1 MDRLLRVD
9 MSTGKVSSNPVPD
22 EYRGLGGRGL
32 TSTIIAREV
41 DPRAHPLA
49 VENKL
54 VIAPGLLSGTP
65 AACSGRLSIGAK
77 SPLTGGIKESS
88 PGGVAAM
95 KLARLGIA
103 AIIVEELPQKDELYI
118 LHVSREDA
126 RLEPATKLKGRG
138 NNDTVAILSEEFGDK
153 VGYLSIGQAGEMKL
167 SASSI
172 AATDMDNRP
181 CRHAGRGG
189 LGAVM
194 GSKHLK
200 AIVIDDRGTEPV
212 PMGDS
217 HEFLRFNRMW
227 SSSVLADP
235 ATGQGMPIFGSP
247 AAVTI
252 INKEGA
258 LPTRNF
264 RFGQFEKV
272 EEVSGKKLRQT
283 IKERGGKLTLPCSP
297 GCVVRCHRTY
307 HGKDGK
313 FMGKSPEYET
323 LWAFGPNLE
332 IGDLDAIAELG
343 NLCNDYGV
351 DTIDTG
357 VAIAMAME
365 AGLIEFG
372 DARGALE
379 LAREIGRQSY
389 LGRIIASGAATAARV
404 FGVARVPVVKGQ
416 AMVAYDPRVIKG
428 MGVTEAKSTMGA
440 DHGAGYMVGVNLGWV
455 PNWRNVPKLQVEG
468 QVEASRAIQTFQTA
482 MDSTGLCQFTHTPL
496 LNSRK
501 AFSGVTGMLNTKFG
515 WQMHRREFMA
525 LGKSLLKM
533 EHEFNLAAGLGPA
546 TDRLPL
552 FFYKEPLPP
561 LNSTFDIP
569 ENEMAKFYN
578 F

>member
-1 MDRLLRVD
+1 MDRILRVD
-9 MSTGKVSSNPVPD
+9 MSTGKVTSGPVPD

-32 TSTIIAREV
+32 TSTIVSREI
-41 DPRAHPLA
+41 DPRAHALA
-49 VENKL
+49 AENKL

-88 PGGVAAM
+88 PGGVTAM

-103 AIIVEELPQKDELYI
+103 AIIVEGLPPGDELYI
-118 LHVSREDA
+118 LHISREDA

-138 NNDTVAILSEEFGDK
+138 NNDTVAALSEEFGEK

-194 GSKHLK
+194 GSKRLK
-200 AIVIDDRGTEPV
+200 AIVIDERGTDPV
-212 PMGDS
+212 PLGNS
-217 HEFLRFNRMW
+217 SEFLRYNKMW
-227 SSSVLADP
+227 ATAVLADP

-252 INKEGA
+252 LNKEGA

-264 RFGQFEKV
+264 RAGQFAKV
-272 EEVSGKKLRQT
+272 DDVSGKKLRQT
-283 IKERGGKLTLPCSP
+283 IKERGGKLTMPCSP
-297 GCVVRCHRTY
+297 GCVVRCHRNY
-307 HGKDGK
+307 HGKDGQ
-313 FMGKSPEYET
+313 FAGKSPEYET

-365 AGLIEFG
+365 AGIIEFG
-372 DARGALE
+372 DAKGALE

-389 LGRIIASGAATAARV
+389 LGRIIGSGAAVAARV

-428 MGVTEAKSTMGA
+428 MGVTESMSTMGA

-455 PNWRNVPKLQVEG
+455 PNWRKVPKLATGG

-496 LNSRK
+496 LNSPD
-501 AFSGVTGMLNTKFG
+501 AMTGVIGMLNTKFG
-515 WQMHRREFMA
+515 WQWSQQDFIAYGER
-525 LGKSLLKM
+525 LLKM

-552 FFYKEPLPP
+552 FFYKEQLPP
-561 LNSTFDIP
+561 LNSVFDVP
-569 ENEMAKFYN
+569 EDEMAKFYK